1 MVSPY
6 DGDLAPDILARE
18 WARRDEFSRIWQDKL
33 DDVFADIAPYYD
45 VASNVASLGI
55 FNRWRRQFISTVDIK
70 SGDSVLDVCAGTN
83 GVGIELL
90 RKQPDIHVVAI
101 DRSRAMQ
108 EVGRDMAR
116 SLGFR
121 IESTIGDVHHLPFSN
136 DSFDVVTLQWASRH
150 LSIVDV
156 FGEIRRVLKPGG
168 GFYHCDMLRPSRK
181 SIEVLYSAYLKA
193 CLLTTAFA
201 FRCGPEAWSCRH
213 YFVRAIQ
220 TFYSAEE
227 LTDLLTSA
235 GYSDVSCK
243 KAAGGIMAAH
253 RAVAYASPVPDSA

>member
-1 MVSPY
+1 MVSPH
-6 DGDLAPDILARE
+6 DGDLAADFLVRE
-18 WARRDEFSRIWQDKL
+18 WARKDEFSRIWQDRL
-33 DDVFADIAPYYD
+33 DDVFTDIAPYYD
-45 VASNVASLGI
+45 VASNVASLGV
-55 FNRWRRQFISTVDIK
+55 FNRWRRQFILTVDIK
-70 SGDSVLDVCAGTN
+70 PGDSVLDVCAGTN

-116 SLGFR
+116 ALGFR
-121 IESTIGDVHHLPFSN
+121 IESTIGDAHHLPFPN

-150 LSIVDV
+150 LRIVDV

-168 GFYHCDMLRPSRK
+168 RFYHCDMLRPERK

-201 FRCGPEAWSCRH
+201 FRCGPEAWSCRD

-227 LTDLLTSA
+227 LTDLLA
-235 GYSDVSCK
+235 GAGFSEISCK
-243 KAAGGIMAAH
+243 KAIGGIVAAH
-253 RAVAYASPVPDSA
+253 RAVAYTALVRAPA